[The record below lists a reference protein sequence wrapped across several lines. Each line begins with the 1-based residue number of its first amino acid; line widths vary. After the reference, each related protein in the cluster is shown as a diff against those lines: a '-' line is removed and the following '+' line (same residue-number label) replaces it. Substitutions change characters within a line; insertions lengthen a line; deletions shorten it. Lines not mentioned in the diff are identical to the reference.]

1 MKKIVI
7 VLGILTIPFLLTSC
21 KSENKLNKLDEN
33 EKDIKIESNSM
44 YLNVS
49 ESVKVNSYN
58 GFKLIDSEIVKNQN
72 GTITVVLKFNEAIKE
87 DGI

>member
-49 ESVKVNSYN
+49 ESVNVNSYN

-87 DGI
+87 YEK